1 MPETR
6 GDPAHENS
14 VSGGARDIVQARDV
28 AGGIH
33 FHYGRG
39 SQGVPPQQLPRGIR
53 VFINRVSDLS
63 KLDELLTARSSDP
76 ETVVAY
82 VIVGT
87 AGVGKTSLALH
98 WAHRVRDHFPDG
110 QLYVDLR
117 GYDPGLPV
125 TPDQALD
132 RFLLTLG
139 VPAMAIPGDVGEKS
153 SQYRS
158 ILASKQMLVILDN
171 AGSVS
176 QVRPLIP
183 GSSRSLALV
192 TSRSRLSGLVVRD
205 GAHRTTIDTLS
216 AAESVELLR
225 ATMADYRSGDD
236 PSELAELARLCAY
249 LPLALRI
256 AAERAASR
264 PGMPLI
270 QLIEDLRDESAL
282 WNALSTGDEDEADA
296 VRTVFAWS
304 YRALPE
310 SAARLF
316 CLLGLHP
323 GKDFSEAA
331 AAALV
336 SHAVGLRASLD
347 VLVGT
352 CLLESEGTGRYQFH
366 DLLRSYAI
374 DRCHEVSQEEQ
385 LAAVSRVCEWY
396 LYSAYN
402 CALSLAHDVTLLFT
416 LDPPADIVPM
426 TFADR
431 TQAARW
437 YAHEKSNLAGAV
449 QAAVGTRF
457 LLLAWQLAAVLERI
471 YSTYNH
477 LQDWRATSLAG
488 LEAARELGLRENEAV
503 MYESLG
509 RLCRLTMQL
518 DEAAEYY
525 ENAIAI
531 HRDLGES
538 LSVVKALNGVGW
550 IGLYGHK
557 LYAARSSLEEAL
569 AIVRT
574 LDDRYWTATVLFSLG
589 YTCLQ
594 VRRPDEADNY
604 LAESLRLF
612 RDLDDRLYESM
623 VLTALSYLARLR
635 GDAADALAIARQ
647 AVDISREMTN
657 QLWEATALLYL
668 GRAQRAASLPGEA
681 LVSFQHA
688 AVICRQEGDVSREA
702 MALTGTGQAYSDLGR
717 DADAIDFHHRAAT
730 ISRQLRDRWK
740 LARSLAHLAD
750 ALSKTG
756 KPNEAALACREATA
770 IFTDF
775 ADPKSVKLR
784 SQLVTALTDD
794 G

>member
-1 MPETR
+1 MSETR
-6 GDPAHENS
+6 GGAAHENS
-14 VSGGARDIVQARDV
+14 VSGGARDVVQARDV

-39 SQGVPPQQLPRGIR
+39 SQGVRPQQLPGGIR
-53 VFINRVSDLS
+53 VFINRISDLS
-63 KLDELLTARSSDP
+63 RLDELLTARSPDP

-98 WAHRVRDHFPDG
+98 WSHRVRDHFPDG

-125 TPDQALD
+125 TPDQALE
-132 RFLLTLG
+132 RFLLALG
-139 VPAMAIPGDVGEKS
+139 VPAMAIPSDVGEKS
-153 SQYRS
+153 SHYRS
-158 ILASKQMLVILDN
+158 ILAGKQMLVILDN
-171 AGSVS
+171 AGTVS

-183 GSSRSLALV
+183 GASRSLAVV

-205 GAHRTTIDTLS
+205 GAHRTIIDTLS
-216 AAESVELLR
+216 EDESVELLQ
-225 ATMADYRSGDD
+225 ATTADYRSGDD

-264 PGMPLI
+264 PGMPLS
-270 QLIEDLRDESAL
+270 QLIEDLRDESEL

-310 SAARLF
+310 NAARLF
-316 CLLGLHP
+316 CLVGLHP
-323 GKDFSEAA
+323 GNDFSDAA
-331 AAALV
+331 AAALAG
-336 SHAVGLRASLD
+336 HAEGLRTSLD
-347 VLVGT
+347 LLVGT
-352 CLLESEGTGRYQFH
+352 CLLESKGTGRYQFH
-366 DLLRSYAI
+366 DLLRAYAV
-374 DRCHEVSQEEQ
+374 DRCHEVPQEEQ

-396 LYSAYN
+396 LHSSYN

-416 LDPPADIVPM
+416 LDSPTDIAPM

-431 TQAARW
+431 SQAARW

-457 LLLAWQLAAVLERI
+457 LLVAWRLAAILERI

-477 LQDWRATSLAG
+477 FQDWRATSLTG
-488 LEAARELGLRENEAV
+488 LAAAQELGLRENEAV

-518 DEAAEYY
+518 DEAAGYY

-531 HRDLGES
+531 HRDLEEL
-538 LSVVKALNGVGW
+538 LSVVKALNGIGW
-550 IGLYGHK
+550 VDLCGHK
-557 LYAARSSLEEAL
+557 LYAAHSSLEEAL
-569 AIVRT
+569 DIART
-574 LDDRYWTATVLFSLG
+574 LDDRYWTATVLYSLG

-594 VRRPDEADNY
+594 LRRLDDADNY
-604 LAESLRLF
+604 LAESLRSF

-635 GDAADALAIARQ
+635 GEAAVALAIAHQ
-647 AVDISREMTN
+647 AVDISREMAN
-657 QLWEATALLYL
+657 QLWEAMALLYL
-668 GRAQRAASLPGEA
+668 GRAQRAVGVPGEA

-702 MALTGTGQAYSDLGR
+702 MALTGTGQAYSDLDR
-717 DADAIDFHHRAAT
+717 DAEAADFYHRAVT
-730 ISRQLRDRWK
+730 ISRRLQDRWK

-756 KPNEAALACREATA
+756 SLDEGTLARREAAAVL
-770 IFTDF
+770 TDF
-775 ADPKSVKLR
+775 ADPKSVELR
-784 SQLVTALTDD
+784 SQLVTALTNN